1 MPTIWLCKT
10 EPDDYSYDD
19 LARDGKTV
27 WDGVNNPAANINI
40 RAMKPGDQALI
51 YHTGNEKRIAG
62 LAKVVSAA
70 YEDPR
75 HPGLNGKGD
84 IARPVVDLEP
94 VRPAK
99 KDLTLADIKADKRFE
114 IDGFELV
121 RLARLSVMPVPSE
134 AWKLIKAGAG
144 L

>member
-1 MPTIWLCKT
+1 MPTWLLKT

-19 LARDGKTV
+19 LARDGRTV
-27 WDGVNNPAANINI
+27 WDGVNNPAANINL
-40 RAMKPGDQALI
+40 RAMKPGDTAFI

-70 YEDPR
+70 YEDPS

-94 VRPAK
+94 VKPAK
-99 KDLTLADIKADKRFE
+99 KQLTLADVKADPRFDIE
-114 IDGFELV
+114 GFELV
-121 RLARLSVMPVPSE
+121 RQARLSAMPVPP
-134 AWKLIKAGAG
+134 AAAKLIKAATG